1 MNPSNLLRSALV
13 VLSLAAPAIAAAA
26 PKKLLVVTVTTGF
39 RHSSI
44 ETAEKVIKELGEKS
58 GAWTVDYVHQPEG
71 QPKNPGKPP
80 EKKGNETDE
89 AFNAKNEAYSK
100 ALAEYNEANKVWNEK
115 IKAYMAA
122 NMALDKI
129 KGYDGFVFAN
139 TTGDLLFPDR
149 DGFVEL
155 IKSGKAMV
163 AMHSGSDTYHPFRG
177 YVDMLGGE
185 FETHKSQVE
194 VQPILHDPAH
204 PATKPIPSGFKVFDE
219 IYIIKSFEK
228 SKVHALMG
236 VDGHPNL
243 AQTIEAAG
251 KEKSA
256 EKKAELEKEVEKQKE
271 KRYFPISWCKEF
283 GQGRVFYSSLGH
295 REDVWDPTWKEGSP
309 DRKNSPEIARIYQE
323 HILGGIK
330 WALRLAEGDGTPGN
344 LE

>member
-1 MNPSNLLRSALV
+1 MKLSNLLRSSLLVLGLALPA
-13 VLSLAAPAIAAAA
+13 LAAAE

-44 ETAEKVIKELGEKS
+44 ETAEKVLKELGEKS

-80 EKKGNETDE
+80 EKKPNDTDE
-89 AFNAKNEAYSK
+89 AFKAKQEAYST
-100 ALAEYNEANKVWNEK
+100 ALAEFNAANKVWNDK
-115 IKAYMAA
+115 IKAYMTEQ
-122 NMALDKI
+122 MAMEKI
-129 KGYDGFVFAN
+129 KNYDGFIFAN

-177 YVDMLGGE
+177 YIDMLGGE
-185 FETHKSQVE
+185 FETHKAQVE

-204 PATKPIPSGFKVFDE
+204 AATKPIPAGFKVFDE
-219 IYIIKSFEK
+219 IYIIKTFEK

-236 VDGHPNL
+236 LDSHPNL
-243 AQTIEAAG
+243 SQMTPE
-251 KEKSA
+251 EQ
-256 EKKAELEKEVEKQKE
+256 KKAEAE

-295 REDVWDPTWKEGSP
+295 REDVWDPTWKEGTK
-309 DRKNSPEIARIYQE
+309 DRKNSPEIAKTYQE

-330 WALRLAEGDGTPGN
+330 WALRLAEGDGEAGN
-344 LE
+344 LK

>member
-1 MNPSNLLRSALV
+1 MNFSNLLRSSLV
-13 VLSLAAPAIAAAA
+13 VLSLAVPAFAADA

-44 ETAEKVIKELGEKS
+44 ETAEKVLKELGEKS
-58 GAWTVDYVHQPEG
+58 GAWTVDFVHQPEG
-71 QPKNPGKPP
+71 QPKNPGRPP
-80 EKKGNETDE
+80 EKKNESDE
-89 AFNAKNEAYSK
+89 AFKAKQEAYST
-100 ALAEYNEANKVWNEK
+100 ALAEFNAANKVWNDK
-115 IKAYMAA
+115 IKAYMAEQ
-122 NMALDKI
+122 MDLEKI

-155 IKSGKAMV
+155 IKGGKAMV

-177 YVDMLGGE
+177 YIDMLGGE

-204 PATKPIPSGFKVFDE
+204 AATKPIPNGFKVFDE

-236 VDGHPNL
+236 LEVHPNL
-243 AQTIEAAG
+243 AQLSDE
-251 KEKSA
+251 
-256 EKKAELEKEVEKQKE
+256 EKKKEEEL

-283 GQGRVFYSSLGH
+283 GQGRVFYTSLGH
-295 REDVWDPTWKEGSP
+295 REDVWDPTWKEGTKE
-309 DRKNSPEIARIYQE
+309 RKNSPEIAKTYQE

-330 WALRLAEGDGTPGN
+330 WALRLAEGDGEAGN
-344 LE
+344 LK

>member
-1 MNPSNLLRSALV
+1 MKLTHLLRSSLLVLGLALPA
-13 VLSLAAPAIAAAA
+13 LAAAE

-44 ETAEKVIKELGEKS
+44 ETAEKVLKELGEKS
-58 GAWTVDYVHQPEG
+58 GAWTVDYVHKPEG

-80 EKKGNETDE
+80 EKKPNDSDE
-89 AFNAKNEAYSK
+89 AFKAKQEAYSA
-100 ALAEYNEANKVWNEK
+100 ALAEFNAANKVWNDK
-115 IKAYMAA
+115 IKAYMAEQ
-122 NMALDKI
+122 MAMEKI
-129 KGYDGFVFAN
+129 KNYDGFIFAN

-149 DGFVEL
+149 DAFVEL

-185 FETHKSQVE
+185 FETHKAQVE

-204 PATKPIPSGFKVFDE
+204 AATKPIPAGFKVFDE

-236 VDGHPNL
+236 LDSHPNL
-243 AQTIEAAG
+243 TQMTPE
-251 KEKSA
+251 EQ
-256 EKKAELEKEVEKQKE
+256 KKAEAE

-295 REDVWDPTWKEGSP
+295 REDVWDPTWKEGTK
-309 DRKNSPEIARIYQE
+309 DRKNSPEIAKTYQE

-330 WALRLAEGDGTPGN
+330 WALRLAEGDGEAGN
-344 LE
+344 LK